1 MSFNER
7 SSTRV
12 SSTDEDD
19 EDNLY
24 TSNKSAHQ
32 KSFPEEAKPYY
43 APHYAS
49 RSQKFNRIT
58 DVSLK
63 GRQLP
68 VQQNAKLTTRLAKTK
83 EKYITIKSLISHP
96 ICCGYLKEFCISQ
109 YNEESLNF
117 VLQVDEIRDLFLI
130 DKIIWTHD
138 WRELDSQVISFEC
151 ENNLRPRTR
160 TMKFCEVDNDLKC
173 LYKDGVWVSLADEMD
188 VRNRI
193 KNILEVYIYI
203 YIYAYSYYIYIY
215 IYIYIGICETR
226 CTFTSVYI

>member
-19 EDNLY
+19 EDNIY
-24 TSNKSAHQ
+24 ISNKSANQ
-32 KSFPEEAKPYY
+32 KSFPEEGEPHY

-49 RSQKFNRIT
+49 RSQKFNRFT
-58 DVSLK
+58 DVSHK
-63 GRQLP
+63 GRQIP
-68 VQQNAKLTTRLAKTK
+68 VQQNAKLTTRIAKTK

-130 DKIIWTHD
+130 DKNLWIHD
-138 WRELDSQVISFEC
+138 WRELDTQVISFEL
-151 ENNLRPRTR
+151 ENDLRMRTR

-173 LYKDGVWVSLADEMD
+173 LYKNGVWLSLADEMD

-193 KNILEVYIYI
+193 TNILEVYTYI
-203 YIYAYSYYIYIY
+203 YICIYIYIY
-215 IYIYIGICETR
+215 IYIYI
-226 CTFTSVYI
+226 